1 MEEMN
6 EQQSLKIIT
15 EMIQKA
21 KNNIGNN
28 SFYFLL
34 WGWAVFAASLLHYSL
49 LIINYELAFLP
60 WPVLMTGASVV
71 AAIYGYKDSKRTKVK
86 SYFDKFFAAMWI
98 AITVAIFLSLIL
110 ITQVADFRAS
120 YIAVMLLY
128 GLGTFVTGIV
138 IRFKPLIIG
147 GIIVWLCAVGF
158 VWVDFPNALLLM
170 ALAILSSYIIPGYL
184 LRNKVERKPQP
195 AIQ

>member
-1 MEEMN
+1 MEEMS

-21 KNNIGNN
+21 KNNLGNN

-34 WGWAVFAASLLHYSL
+34 WGWAVFAASILNYSL
-49 LIINYELAFLP
+49 LMVNYERAFLP
-60 WPVLMTGASVV
+60 WPILMFGASIV
-71 AAIYGYKDSKRTKVK
+71 AGIYGYRNSKRIKVK
-86 SYFDKFFAAMWI
+86 SYFDKFFTAMWI
-98 AITVAIFLSLIL
+98 AITISIFLTLIL

-120 YIAVMLLY
+120 YIGVMILY
-128 GLGTFVTGIV
+128 GLGTLVTGMV
-138 IRFKPLIIG
+138 IRFTPLIVG
-147 GIIVWLCAVGF
+147 GIIVWLCAIGF

-184 LRNKVERKPQP
+184 LRSKRERKQELVV
-195 AIQ
+195 Q